1 MAFCSNCGKEL
12 KESYKFCPKCGK
24 EIENISEVKDDLYE
38 EVFKY
43 VVENEKVSTSM
54 IQNKFN
60 ISYNKATNMINM
72 LEEKGFYAWSK
83 LPNGDISWS
92 DYGLKPLWNIIN
104 EYNASP
110 KGNSSEK
117 DGVITYYDIEF
128 GGWRSFKI
136 ENFIGFNNICA
147 A

>member
-1 MAFCSNCGKEL
+1 MEISDFIFTDEAIIERFASGDVYFSYL
-12 KESYKFCPKCGK
+12 K
-24 EIENISEVKDDLYE
+24 KDGTVRE
-38 EVFKY
+38 
-43 VVENEKVSTSM
+43 
-54 IQNKFN
+54 
-60 ISYNKATNMINM
+60 A
-72 LEEKGFYAWSK
+72 
-83 LPNGDISWS
+83 
-92 DYGLKPLWNIIN
+92 YGTRNTNIIN

-128 GGWRSFKI
+128 EGWRSFKI